1 METIG
6 SCRVLNNSFLD
17 ARGLSQRRP
26 ANIFIDV
33 TVQIQLKKHGGLTKL
48 TPKLINHHGVCV
60 CVCECNLFYRYTPNG
75 ALK

>member
-1 METIG
+1 M
-6 SCRVLNNSFLD
+6 LNNSFLD
-17 ARGLSQRRP
+17 ARGLSQRRQ

-60 CVCECNLFYRYTPNG
+60 
-75 ALK
+75 